1 MTSVAQTQFT
11 AEARFPASSTKYR
24 RQNTPA
30 ETKIT
35 TGTNT
40 VAILS
45 GKSRDGRFL
54 VLRRADDIDYLLE
67 HGLSGNVLAGELHA
81 PSRHR
86 VPQYIL
92 LPVVLDTSALSPVSM
107 DSSAWHVP
115 SMTAP
120 SIGTRSPPRMIMA
133 SSGLSSSMPTVCT
146 VSPREDVRRLGLEAD
161 KLSYGLRRFITRGAL
176 YVFAEEDQRQQHSPR
191 RGNTA
196 SHSGAPSERYRRCG
210 YR

>member
-1 MTSVAQTQFT
+1 MMEVGVARPRAQGQAMTSVAQTQFT

-45 GKSRDGRFL
+45 AS
-54 VLRRADDIDYLLE
+54 
-67 HGLSGNVLAGELHA
+67 LATGAFSFCAALTMSIICWSMDFPEMSLQGLHA

-86 VPQYIL
+86 VSQYIL

-107 DSSAWHVP
+107 DSSAWT
-115 SMTAP
+115 S
-120 SIGTRSPPRMIMA
+120 
-133 SSGLSSSMPTVCT
+133 
-146 VSPREDVRRLGLEAD
+146 RL
-161 KLSYGLRRFITRGAL
+161 
-176 YVFAEEDQRQQHSPR
+176 
-191 RGNTA
+191 
-196 SHSGAPSERYRRCG
+196 
-210 YR
+210 

>member
-1 MTSVAQTQFT
+1 MMEVGVARPRAQGQAMTSVAQTQFT

-45 GKSRDGRFL
+45 AS
-54 VLRRADDIDYLLE
+54 
-67 HGLSGNVLAGELHA
+67 LATGAFSFCAALTMSIICWSMDLPEISLQESCTL
-81 PSRHR
+81 PSRQR

-92 LPVVLDTSALSPVSM
+92 LPADFDTSALSPVSM

-120 SIGTRSPPRMIMA
+120 SMGTRSPPRMIMA

-146 VSPREDVRRLGLEAD
+146 VSPRRTFAVSGWRRISFLM
-161 KLSYGLRRFITRGAL
+161 
-176 YVFAEEDQRQQHSPR
+176 
-191 RGNTA
+191 A
-196 SHSGAPSERYRRCG
+196 SDAS
-210 YR
+210 